1 MKTKAPLLVALALG
15 MAVGLSA
22 QTVDFIFLQWQKDLK
37 QTSSSQSSVVPA
49 SSTPYRFHTSVQG
62 PTNTSLTGTTF
73 TSVTLIK
80 TDGTTGPNLTF
91 DSYDAEWRFEPNAF
105 PSQELMTSASNFPTS
120 GTSPYQLVMA
130 KTGGGTINGQTL
142 PQTVTFPVVPA
153 LSTVNLNA
161 PFMTLTGG
169 TWLANGTY
177 LVPNLSAA
185 VTISF
190 NTVYETAPTSG
201 STDSWHYDVW
211 VNGRNEVVPTAG
223 VPKDNQGF
231 INWDPTNNLAAASAI
246 PALTIAGGSLIDGN
260 TYTLEA
266 GYDQIMAATGGV
278 LGDGSFAAAVV
289 GARTTIRIVTP
300 LAAVPEPSSYAAI
313 LGALVLVGVMAVR
326 RRRSGHE

>member
-62 PTNTSLTGTTF
+62 PTNTSLTGSTF

-80 TDGTTGPNLTF
+80 PDGTTGPNLTF
-91 DSYDAEWRFEPNAF
+91 DSEDAEWRFEPNAF
-105 PSQELMTSASNFPTS
+105 PTQELMTSASNFPT
-120 GTSPYQLVMA
+120 GASPYQLVMA
-130 KTGGGTINGQTL
+130 NTGGGTINGQTL
-142 PQTVTFPVVPA
+142 PRTVTFPVVPA
-153 LSTVNLNA
+153 LTTVNINA

-190 NTVYETAPTSG
+190 NTVYETTPGA
-201 STDSWHYDVW
+201 TDSWHYDVW
-211 VNGRNEVVPTAG
+211 VNGPNEVVPTAG
-223 VPKDNQGF
+223 VLNDHEGF
-231 INWDPTNNLAAASAI
+231 INWDPTKNVAAVSAI
-246 PALTIAGGSLIDGN
+246 PTLTIAGGSLIDGN

-289 GARTTIRIVTP
+289 GARTSIRIVTP